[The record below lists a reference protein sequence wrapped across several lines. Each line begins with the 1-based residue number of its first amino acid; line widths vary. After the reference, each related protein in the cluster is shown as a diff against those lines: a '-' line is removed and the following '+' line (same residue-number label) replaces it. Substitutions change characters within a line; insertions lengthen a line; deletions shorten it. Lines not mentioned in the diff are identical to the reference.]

1 MGAFPKIYRTEKFR
15 PKAVALLREE
25 GILYQEKAT
34 MRDILGDE
42 LLIGQWCNKF
52 NLPEDPFSIENAI
65 IIQYAYAWPLMID
78 PQLQANKWIKK
89 MERGGG
95 MFGS

>member
-1 MGAFPKIYRTEKFR
+1 MKLKNDTLTLIGDVFLSASTIAYMGAFPKTYRVEKFR
-15 PKAVALLREE
+15 PKATKLLKEAE
-25 GILYQEKAT
+25 IMFQKKAT

-65 IIQYAYAWPLMID
+65 II
-78 PQLQANKWIKK
+78 
-89 MERGGG
+89 
-95 MFGS
+95 